1 MLTRPS
7 LNGLLVCD
15 ATQAI
20 KFDFFVSTNSDQVVG
35 HHVQCVNNITG
46 EIVHEHKTMSFL
58 LTCSI
63 AANQLLNGK
72 EYRVRIRTYNSNI
85 KSDFSN
91 ETNNNTSEWSDY
103 MILKCFTVARVS
115 ITNIPI
121 DVTGN
126 RLIKN
131 QTFTFEGEY
140 FQKENVGL
148 KSFRYILY
156 DKDKVVLQVYPEVYQ
171 LDGLLKQEMAGFLS
185 DKEYFVELVVLNQYD
200 IETRSELA
208 GFRVDYS
215 LPRITQIL
223 QVTND
228 EENALVKV
236 DAQIIQMLLQSSGN
250 VIFENYATYV
260 RDKTIREVT
269 PLTFTDVR
277 DNSLTQFSKERITEP
292 LGVYTSTNYQTNDLK
307 ATYSITTDPNTIQD
321 VFFINLEQEGSKVWI
336 NEAHGLN
343 MEHLYTMHIWA
354 ENILENKEFLLLK
367 NEKSSVALFVSDDGD
382 LHCIESYMGIK
393 RHTKARIQNYI
404 KDRAIHVFLQKRDSY
419 MRIIA
424 EGVIG

>member
-35 HHVQCVNNITG
+35 HHVQCVNNTTG

-91 ETNNNTSEWSDY
+91 ETNSNTSEWSDY
-103 MILKCFTVARVS
+103 MILKCFTGARVS

-131 QTFTFEGEY
+131 QRFTFEGEY

-156 DKDKVVLQVYPEVYQ
+156 DKDKVVLQVYLEVSE
-171 LDGLLKQEMAGFLS
+171 LDGLLKQEMTGFLS
-185 DKEYFVELVVLNQYD
+185 D
-200 IETRSELA
+200 I
-208 GFRVDYS
+208 
-215 LPRITQIL
+215 
-223 QVTND
+223 
-228 EENALVKV
+228 
-236 DAQIIQMLLQSSGN
+236 
-250 VIFENYATYV
+250 
-260 RDKTIREVT
+260 
-269 PLTFTDVR
+269 
-277 DNSLTQFSKERITEP
+277 
-292 LGVYTSTNYQTNDLK
+292 
-307 ATYSITTDPNTIQD
+307 
-321 VFFINLEQEGSKVWI
+321 
-336 NEAHGLN
+336 
-343 MEHLYTMHIWA
+343 
-354 ENILENKEFLLLK
+354 
-367 NEKSSVALFVSDDGD
+367 
-382 LHCIESYMGIK
+382 
-393 RHTKARIQNYI
+393 
-404 KDRAIHVFLQKRDSY
+404 
-419 MRIIA
+419 
-424 EGVIG
+424 